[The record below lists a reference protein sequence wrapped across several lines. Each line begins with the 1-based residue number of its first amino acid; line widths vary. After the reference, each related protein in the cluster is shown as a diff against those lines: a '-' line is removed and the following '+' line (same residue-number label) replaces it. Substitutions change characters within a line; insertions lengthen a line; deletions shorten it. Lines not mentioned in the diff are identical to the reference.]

1 MTMTTYA
8 SVPALRAYLEQV
20 ENAIEQDEVLGDIL
34 SRATDIIRSA
44 VRNELRDE
52 TFDFDETTPAATER
66 SLNAGYGP
74 YFDLPPHVVGSVSA
88 VVDSEGA
95 TVSSS
100 DYIEQ
105 AHAPHYGAL
114 LLSGDPWSTTTTPA
128 LWAGRYTVTASWG
141 YGPVPPGFEH
151 LTLVISVDAW
161 KSKDAGF
168 FPEIGVAGEG
178 AIPVV
183 TKWDRLGVI
192 SAFVERYRREARYE

>member
-1 MTMTTYA
+1 MTMQSYATTD
-8 SVPALRAYLEQV
+8 ALRAYLGQV
-20 ENAIEQDEVLGDIL
+20 EDTTATDELLGDIL
-34 SRATDIIRSA
+34 ARATGIIRSA
-44 VRNELRDE
+44 IRNELRDE
-52 TFDFDETTPAATER
+52 TFDFDATTPAATAR
-66 SLNAGYGP
+66 SVNAGYGP
-74 YFDLPPHVVGSVSA
+74 YFDLPPHVVGSVTA

-114 LLSGDPWSTTTTPA
+114 LLSGDPWSTTTPA

-141 YGPVPPGFEH
+141 YGPVPAEIEQ
-151 LTLVISVDAW
+151 LCLEIATDIW
-161 KSKDAGF
+161 RKKDAGF
-168 FPEIGVAGEG
+168 FAEVGVAGEG

-183 TKWDRLGVI
+183 TKWDRLGAI